1 MEAGKEFMKGKD
13 VFVSTLESPSATVVC
28 HLCSTS
34 YASAPDPTSVCE
46 LGLVQRLSS
55 GLPNNF

>member
-13 VFVSTLESPSATVVC
+13 VFVATLESPSATVVC

-34 YASAPDPTSVCE
+34 Y
-46 LGLVQRLSS
+46 LHS
-55 GLPNNF
+55 GSTPMSIVVVVSPLRRRSCWIR